1 MKLRQYEIL
10 RRETAD
16 DLAAAI
22 NAYIN
27 QGWTP
32 LGGVGLS
39 FAYRPD
45 DGSATALWYQAI
57 MRDDPLNSGG
67 GDEKHET

>member
-16 DLAAAI
+16 ELSAAI

-27 QGWTP
+27 QGWSP
-32 LGGVGLS
+32 LGGVGYS
-39 FAYRPD
+39 FVYRSSD
-45 DGSATALWYQAI
+45 DSPTALWYQAV
-57 MRDDPLNSGG
+57 MRDDP
-67 GDEKHET
+67 KV